1 MREIDELLPYV
12 MPYAPGLAEPTAVQH
27 LRDAAVRFCERTRC
41 WRLIDTFQ
49 TQGDH
54 HEITAVPSDAVL
66 FEIEWASFDGRKLE
80 PVSPKPD
87 NFHTDAGLTDPV
99 YITQVTPSC
108 VSIEPH
114 AVGELKISM
123 FLKPMMTALE
133 LPSFLVSD
141 YGRNLADG
149 ALSTLLLLPNQPF
162 TNPQLAMVFETKFQ
176 QALDRNFALNMRGQ
190 QRAPRRTKSNNF

>member
-49 TQGDH
+49 TTGEH
-54 HEITAVPSDAVL
+54 HEILAVPSDAVL
-66 FEIEWASFDGRKLE
+66 FEIEWAKFNNRELE
-80 PVSPKPD
+80 AVSPQAATWHNQEGYTEPR
-87 NFHTDAGLTDPV
+87 
-99 YITQVTPSC
+99 YITQVNPNC
-108 VSIEPH
+108 VSLEPH

-190 QRAPRRTKSNNF
+190 QRAPKRTKSNNF